1 MSTYTVY
8 QKASVFMPTNKKRLF
23 LLLGCP
29 FQGCPVINPVFGRLC
44 RKTGPG
50 GGKTRG
56 LVPRDDVLTNGFIRF
71 SLARTLARILNYC
84 TCPPPPP
91 PPRNPEG
98 VANLKEAI
106 CVTRSDSIIG
116 VILTSFVIVRV

>member
-23 LLLGCP
+23 
-29 FQGCPVINPVFGRLC
+29 PVINSVFGGLC
-44 RKTGPG
+44 RKTVPG

-71 SLARTLARILNYC
+71 SLAWTLARILIVPVLR
-84 TCPPPPP
+84 PPPPHETQKAL
-91 PPRNPEG
+91 R
-98 VANLKEAI
+98 
-106 CVTRSDSIIG
+106 T
-116 VILTSFVIVRV
+116 

>member
-8 QKASVFMPTNKKRLF
+8 QKASVFMPTNKKRLI

-29 FQGCPVINPVFGRLC
+29 FQGCPVINSVFGRLC
-44 RKTGPG
+44 RKTVPG

-56 LVPRDDVLTNGFIRF
+56 LVPRDDVLTNSFIRF
-71 SLARTLARILNYC
+71 SLARILARILIV
-84 TCPPPPP
+84 PVLRPF
-91 PPRNPEG
+91 RNPEG

>member
-23 LLLGCP
+23 LLLGSP
-29 FQGCPVINPVFGRLC
+29 FQSFPVINSVFGRLC
-44 RKTGPG
+44 RKTVPG

-56 LVPRDDVLTNGFIRF
+56 LVPRDDVLTNSFIRF
-71 SLARTLARILNYC
+71 SLARTLARILIV
-84 TCPPPPP
+84 PVLRPS
-91 PPRNPEG
+91 RNPEG

>member
-29 FQGCPVINPVFGRLC
+29 FQGFPVINSVFGSLC
-44 RKTGPG
+44 RKMVPG

-56 LVPRDDVLTNGFIRF
+56 LVPRDDVLTNSFIRF
-71 SLARTLARILNYC
+71 SLARILARILIV
-84 TCPPPPP
+84 PVLRPF
-91 PPRNPEG
+91 RNPEG

>member
-1 MSTYTVY
+1 MFVCLRIQYTRKL
-8 QKASVFMPTNKKRLF
+8 QFLCRQIKKDSV
-23 LLLGCP
+23 LLLGFP
-29 FQGCPVINPVFGRLC
+29 FQGFPVINSVFGHLC
-44 RKTGPG
+44 RKTVPG

-56 LVPRDDVLTNGFIRF
+56 LVPRDDVLTNSFIRF
-71 SLARTLARILNYC
+71 SLARTLARILIV
-84 TCPPPPP
+84 PVLRPS
-91 PPRNPEG
+91 RNPEG